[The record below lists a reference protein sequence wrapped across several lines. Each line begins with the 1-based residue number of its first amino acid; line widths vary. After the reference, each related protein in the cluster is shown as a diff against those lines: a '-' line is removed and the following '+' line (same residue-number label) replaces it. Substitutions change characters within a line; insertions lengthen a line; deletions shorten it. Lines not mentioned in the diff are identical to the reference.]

1 MSLLVG
7 LVLVLT
13 SAGAHAQAAREE
25 GRLLMA
31 AQVLEELR
39 KSPDQAI
46 PDRLLERAYGIA
58 VIPDVTKIAFFLGGR
73 RGHGV
78 LIVRDQDGRFTSPFF
93 VSLTGGS
100 FGWQWGVEST
110 DIVLVFTTRRGIEG
124 ITGGKVT
131 LGADA
136 SVAAGPVGRQA
147 SAGTDAGFS
156 AEVYSY
162 SRTRG
167 VFAGLA
173 LDGSAI
179 TIDSGSNALFY
190 GKPRVLASEIV
201 SGAVKTDNDS
211 ARRFVQA
218 VTTSTKV
225 DQRRP
230 AAVASSAP
238 VTAAPIA
245 AAPMAATPMVATP
258 APAVPAA
265 AVPAPAAPAA
275 ATPGSA
281 APAPAAPAPATPA
294 PAAAPAAA
302 ESPWSRAFPLADP
315 QPGSEPR

>member
-1 MSLLVG
+1 MRNRSNLKTYLTA
-7 LVLVLT
+7 LVLALAATGV
-13 SAGAHAQAAREE
+13 HAQAAREE

-31 AQVLEELR
+31 SQVLEELR
-39 KSPDQAI
+39 SNRDRAI

-78 LIVRDQDGRFTSPFF
+78 LIVRDKDGRFTNPFF
-93 VSLTGGS
+93 IAITGGS
-100 FGWQWGVEST
+100 FGWQWGVESA
-110 DIVLVFTTRRGIEG
+110 DIVLVFTTKRGVEG

-179 TIDSGSNALFY
+179 TIDTGSNEIFY
-190 GKPRVLASEIV
+190 KKHGILASEIA
-201 SGAVKTDNDS
+201 SGAVTSDNEA
-211 ARRFVQA
+211 ARRFIRA
-218 VTTSTKV
+218 VSIST
-225 DQRRP
+225 QTGP
-230 AAVASSAP
+230 PPPVASS
-238 VTAAPIA
+238 TSE
-245 AAPMAATPMVATP
+245 P
-258 APAVPAA
+258 APPS
-265 AVPAPAAPAA
+265 APAKPAQ
-275 ATPGSA
+275 S
-281 APAPAAPAPATPA
+281 
-294 PAAAPAAA
+294 
-302 ESPWSRAFPLADP
+302 FPLPDP
-315 QPGSEPR
+315 QPGRDPDHNP